1 MIQIPEDKLREAY
14 WYLMHNKYGY
24 QEDLDKIH
32 PMMSLYLIE
41 EGTIGE
47 GMNSRAQLRYHVTE
61 LGEKIARVQYYSITR
76 KLVHEKLNEEKFG
89 L

>member
-24 QEDLDKIH
+24 QDDLDKIH

-41 EGTIGE
+41 EGVIGE
-47 GMNSRAQLRYHVTE
+47 GMNSRAEFRYHVTE
-61 LGEKIARVQYYSITR
+61 LGEKIARMQYYTITKR
-76 KLVHEKLNEEKFG
+76 MVHERLEQMKFEK
-89 L
+89 

>member
-32 PMMSLYLIE
+32 PMMSMYLIE

-47 GMNSRAQLRYHVTE
+47 GINSKAQLRYHVTE
-61 LGEKIARVQYYSITR
+61 LGEDIAQIQYIAITKR
-76 KLVHEKLNEEKFG
+76 LVHETLESTKI
-89 L
+89 

>member
-1 MIQIPEDKLREAY
+1 MIQIPNDKLREAY

-41 EGTIGE
+41 ECTIDE

-61 LGEKIARVQYYSITR
+61 LGEDIARVQYYSITK
-76 KLVHEKLNEEKFG
+76 KLVDEALNLKND
-89 L
+89 

>member
-1 MIQIPEDKLREAY
+1 MIQIPEYKLREAY
-14 WYLMHNKYGY
+14 WYLIHNKYGY

-32 PMMSLYLIE
+32 PMMSMYLIE

-61 LGEKIARVQYYSITR
+61 LGEKIAEIQYIAITR
-76 KLVHEKLNEEKFG
+76 RMVNKELDKEKFG

>member
-1 MIQIPEDKLREAY
+1 MINITEEKLREAY

-32 PMMSLYLIE
+32 PMMSRYLIE

-47 GMNSRAQLRYHVTE
+47 GINSRAQLRYHVTE
-61 LGEKIARVQYYSITR
+61 LGEDIAQIQYIAITKR
-76 KLVHEKLNEEKFG
+76 MVHEALESMKI
-89 L
+89 